1 MKNLI
6 GVMQGRLLPKYKGRY
21 QAFPKHTWQEEFKIA
36 SDFGLDCIEFIF
48 DYEDYEKNP
57 LIKNPKLILEISKKY
72 QVSVFTVCA
81 DYFMESKLTDSYDVL
96 KQLVDN
102 CSLIGVTDIVLPI
115 IEKFSLRGC
124 DKKKYVNILQ
134 NISDYNKSINFSLE
148 TDLPPKEFASLLSD
162 ISRENVTVNYD
173 IGNSASLGY
182 DYKEELKTYGN
193 KISDVHIKDRVFGG
207 GPVVLGTGSAD
218 ISGVI
223 DMLTSMNYN
232 GPYIMQSYRDDD
244 IKTFTKQLKWIHE
257 NCFNNIG

>member
-1 MKNLI
+1 M
-6 GVMQGRLLPKYKGRY
+6 
-21 QAFPKHTWQEEFKIA
+21 
-36 SDFGLDCIEFIF
+36 
-48 DYEDYEKNP
+48 
-57 LIKNPKLILEISKKY
+57 
-72 QVSVFTVCA
+72 
-81 DYFMESKLTDSYDVL
+81 
-96 KQLVDN
+96 
-102 CSLIGVTDIVLPI
+102 TDIVLPI

-218 ISGVI
+218 IPGVI

-244 IKTFTKQLKWIHE
+244 VKTFTKQLKWIHE
-257 NCFNNIG
+257 NCFNNIS